1 MLLQDEIARAVR
13 VPVLLSCLT
22 LIPIIR
28 RLTGDR
34 PLGIL
39 TASAR
44 DLGTQALAR
53 AGCSGLQIDVA
64 AMEQHRIF
72 AETLLPPKSA
82 QLATLDPMAMSA
94 AVTDVARK
102 MIAAHPDIAALI
114 LAAALS
120 GRTARV
126 LDPRRTT
133 SHRLTGGQAPSPAER

>member
-44 DLGTQALAR
+44 NLGRRPLR
-53 AGCSGLQIDVA
+53 
-64 AMEQHRIF
+64 E
-72 AETLLPPKSA
+72 
-82 QLATLDPMAMSA
+82 
-94 AVTDVARK
+94 
-102 MIAAHPDIAALI
+102 PD
-114 LAAALS
+114 
-120 GRTARV
+120 
-126 LDPRRTT
+126 
-133 SHRLTGGQAPSPAER
+133 APACR